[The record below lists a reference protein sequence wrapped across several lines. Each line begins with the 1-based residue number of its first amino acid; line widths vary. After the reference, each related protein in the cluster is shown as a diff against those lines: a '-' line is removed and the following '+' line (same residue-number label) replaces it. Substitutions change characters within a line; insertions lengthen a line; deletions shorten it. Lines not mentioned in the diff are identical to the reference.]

1 MSKTEISSD
10 TRAILDQGAF
20 ERYMN
25 VLRTA
30 FENRDFRTVMQASH
44 TVAEQYFEALKVA
57 ADENPEIAEQLL
69 MAIGSRYMFEEYLP
83 KLQADLDMTKPLPA
97 FLAEALKE

>member
-10 TRAILDQGAF
+10 TREILDQGAF

-25 VLRTA
+25 VLKTA
-30 FENRDFRTVMQASH
+30 FQNGDFRTVMQVSN
-44 TVAEQYFEALKVA
+44 TVTEQYFEALKVA
-57 ADENPEIAEQLL
+57 TDEDPQIGEQLL
-69 MAIGSRYMFEEYLP
+69 MAIGSRHTSEYLP
-83 KLQADLDMTKPLPA
+83 KLQADLAMMKPLPA